1 MEVSNIKRD
10 FKVSELS
17 KTANLQ
23 KASFLYAMKEM
34 FLSWGNLVTKQ
45 QKKRKLREKKDNNI
59 RKQEFTARLAAL

>member
-59 RKQEFTARLAAL
+59 

>member
-10 FKVSELS
+10 FKVSELP

-34 FLSWGNLVTKQ
+34 FLLWGNLVLTKQ

-59 RKQEFTARLAAL
+59 

>member
-10 FKVSELS
+10 FKVSELP

-59 RKQEFTARLAAL
+59 

>member
-17 KTANLQ
+17 KTAHLQ

-34 FLSWGNLVTKQ
+34 FLSWGNLVLTKQ

-59 RKQEFTARLAAL
+59 